1 MCESVLTEFSTGL
14 VVIVVYRSYSEVNL
28 SLRTIYGQL
37 VWEADLEEVLNH
49 VKLEFQNLFDIL
61 YQNLAI

>member
-14 VVIVVYRSYSEVNL
+14 VVIVVYRSDSEVNL

>member
-49 VKLEFQNLFDIL
+49 VKLEFQNFFDIL